1 METSTGNKQIT
12 GMFDYAGAENAYQH
26 LIELGYTSD
35 DINLLMSEETH
46 ERHFVKNIV
55 STEIPDKS
63 LNNAEVG
70 AAIGGT
76 GGAIAGTALALA
88 ISLTIPGLG
97 FVIAGTILAG
107 IAGTTAG
114 ILAGGLI
121 GALTGIGI
129 PQDVALIYKKGI
141 EEGKIVIN
149 VQPKNIE
156 DAELIQKD
164 WLLYNVKDVH
174 H

>member
-12 GMFDYAGAENAYQH
+12 GMFDYTGAENAYQH

-35 DINLLMSEETH
+35 DINLLMSEKTH

-141 EEGKIVIN
+141 EEGNIVIN

>member
-12 GMFDYAGAENAYQH
+12 GMFDYTGAENAYQH

-141 EEGKIVIN
+141 EEGKIVIS
-149 VQPKNIE
+149 VQPKNVE

-164 WLLYNVKDVH
+164 WLLCNVKDVH

>member
-1 METSTGNKQIT
+1 MDTTTGNKLTT
-12 GMFDYAGAENAYQH
+12 GMFDYTGAENAYRH
-26 LIELGYTSD
+26 LIERGYTID
-35 DINLLMSEETH
+35 DINLLMTEETH
-46 ERHFVKNIV
+46 ERHFVNNV
-55 STEIPDKS
+55 VNTEIPDKS

-76 GGAIAGTALALA
+76 SGALAGTALALA
-88 ISLTIPGLG
+88 IGLTIPGLG

-114 ILAGGLI
+114 ILTGGLI

-141 EEGKIVIN
+141 EEGKIVMS
-149 VQPKNIE
+149 VQPKNVE
-156 DAELIQKD
+156 DAEFIKKD
-164 WLLYNVKDVH
+164 WLLCNVKDVH

>member
-12 GMFDYAGAENAYQH
+12 GMFDYTGAENAYQH

-164 WLLYNVKDVH
+164 WLLCNVKDVH

>member
-12 GMFDYAGAENAYQH
+12 GMFDYTGAENAYQH

-149 VQPKNIE
+149 VQPKNVE

-164 WLLYNVKDVH
+164 WLLCNVKDVH

>member
-12 GMFDYAGAENAYQH
+12 GMFDYTGVENAYQH

-55 STEIPDKS
+55 NTEIPDKS

-88 ISLTIPGLG
+88 ISSASGRISAQGWRFSQDLSNDAPSKNSCTRKSWLSTSPQSRINTTLG
-97 FVIAGTILAG
+97 
-107 IAGTTAG
+107 
-114 ILAGGLI
+114 
-121 GALTGIGI
+121 
-129 PQDVALIYKKGI
+129 
-141 EEGKIVIN
+141 
-149 VQPKNIE
+149 
-156 DAELIQKD
+156 
-164 WLLYNVKDVH
+164 
-174 H
+174 

>member
-12 GMFDYAGAENAYQH
+12 GMFDYTGAENAYQH

-55 STEIPDKS
+55 NTEIPDKS

-141 EEGKIVIN
+141 EEGNIVIN

-164 WLLYNVKDVH
+164 WLLCNVKDLH
-174 H
+174 N

>member
-12 GMFDYAGAENAYQH
+12 GMFDYTGAENAYQH

-141 EEGKIVIN
+141 EEGNIVIN